1 MFDDCSILDMVRRN
15 NYRILNLLLK
25 LPTGFKQRDLDV
37 ALVHA
42 VKAGFFDCAK
52 VLLFDC
58 CYCRQGRIQEGWDGC
73 PLSSHG
79 RSHNFCLE
87 GPKYKP
93 YHPLFISAA

>member
-1 MFDDCSILDMVRRN
+1 MICSILDMVRRN

-52 VLLFDC
+52 VLLFHPVTVV
-58 CYCRQGRIQEGWDGC
+58 YCRFTITTKTATVVTTYNAVNDR
-73 PLSSHG
+73 
-79 RSHNFCLE
+79 
-87 GPKYKP
+87 
-93 YHPLFISAA
+93 

>member
-1 MFDDCSILDMVRRN
+1 LLSNILLNGWKCNKHCLKWLTRFDVAICSILDMVRRN

-52 VLLFDC
+52 VLLV
-58 CYCRQGRIQEGWDGC
+58 YYYYYYYYRQGR
-73 PLSSHG
+73 S
-79 RSHNFCLE
+79 
-87 GPKYKP
+87 
-93 YHPLFISAA
+93 